1 MIKIPSGAFICSF
14 FLPKLALYEMPCVTE
29 LPMRDVH
36 AVFVLREDNPATKK
50 VIIKGGVGYLTEST
64 SCYVGG

>member
-1 MIKIPSGAFICSF
+1 
-14 FLPKLALYEMPCVTE
+14 MPCVIE